1 MWRKERA
8 VTLMIADTWSIVD
21 REDMQLENDGL
32 MEEVWWIN
40 WYLQWKKKEVV
51 SVWKAVRF
59 LTALWPVFVLTPL
72 WDKSCCGSY
81 AMGLV
86 WLSFGL
92 SEWLFFAWPQVF
104 FHLPATSPG
113 PARAYTPGRPH
124 HELHRWGWKKS
135 RLDAIED
142 HKENHTAIAFV

>member
-1 MWRKERA
+1 MTEGKSSYADDCWHLKHCGSWRHAAGK
-8 VTLMIADTWSIVD
+8 WWF
-21 REDMQLENDGL
+21 DGGGVMNKL
-32 MEEVWWIN
+32 IPPVE
-40 WYLQWKKKEVV
+40 KKKEVV